1 MRFMTLNKQI
11 ENNHFGSEIDGLT
24 SKVLYSRWNTF
35 VPFGVQ
41 GELSESFLKNSFVA
55 NQRLTEL

>member
-1 MRFMTLNKQI
+1 MTLNKQI
-11 ENNHFGSEIDGLT
+11 ENNHFRSEIDGLM

-41 GELSESFLKNSFVA
+41 RELSESFLKNGFVVA
-55 NQRLTEL
+55 QGLMIF